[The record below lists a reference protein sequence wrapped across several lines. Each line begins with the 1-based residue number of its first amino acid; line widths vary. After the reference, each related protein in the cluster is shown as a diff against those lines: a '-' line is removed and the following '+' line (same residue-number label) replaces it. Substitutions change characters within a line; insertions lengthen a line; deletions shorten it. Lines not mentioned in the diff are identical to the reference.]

1 MIKSTGY
8 FSCMGF
14 AVISAMTAYP
24 CQAQMTVKSPINVTE
39 TQKNTSTESPNAA
52 NTSASDLGK
61 NPNISKSVTV
71 SELKN
76 TPPNSP
82 PPITT
87 PQNQSARTNPLG
99 CRFFDTPSMQQ

>member
-8 FSCMGF
+8 VWCIGF

-39 TQKNTSTESPNAA
+39 TQNSTSTESPNAA
-52 NTSASDLGK
+52 NTSASAIGK
-61 NPNISKSVTV
+61 NPNISKSFTV
-71 SELKN
+71 SELKS

-82 PPITT
+82 PPLTT
-87 PQNQSARTNPLG
+87 PPNQAARTNPLG

>member
-1 MIKSTGY
+1 MMRSTGY
-8 FSCMGF
+8 AWCMGF

-39 TQKNTSTESPNAA
+39 TQKITSTESPNVT
-52 NTSASDLGK
+52 NTSASVRSK
-61 NPNISKSVTV
+61 NPNISKFFTV
-71 SELKN
+71 SELKS
-76 TPPNSP
+76 TPPNSR

-87 PQNQSARTNPLG
+87 PQKQAARANPLG

>member
-8 FSCMGF
+8 FSCIGF
-14 AVISAMTAYP
+14 AVISAMAAYP

-39 TQKNTSTESPNAA
+39 TQNSTSTESPNAA
-52 NTSASDLGK
+52 NTSASDVGK

-76 TPPNSP
+76 TSPNSP
-82 PPITT
+82 PLTT

-99 CRFFDTPSMQQ
+99 CRFFNNPSMQQ

>member
-1 MIKSTGY
+1 MMKSTGY
-8 FSCMGF
+8 VWCMGF

-39 TQKNTSTESPNAA
+39 TQNSTSTESPNAA

-71 SELKN
+71 SELNN
-76 TPPNSP
+76 TPPL
-82 PPITT
+82 TT
-87 PQNQSARTNPLG
+87 TQNQSARTNPLG
-99 CRFFDTPSMQQ
+99 CRFFDTPLMQQ

>member
-8 FSCMGF
+8 VWCIGF
-14 AVISAMTAYP
+14 GVISAMTAYP

-39 TQKNTSTESPNAA
+39 TQNSTSTESPNAA
-52 NTSASDLGK
+52 NTSASDVGK

-82 PPITT
+82 PLTT
-87 PQNQSARTNPLG
+87 PQNQSARTNSLK

>member
-8 FSCMGF
+8 VWCMGF

-24 CQAQMTVKSPINVTE
+24 CQAQMSIKSPINVTE
-39 TQKNTSTESPNAA
+39 TQNNTSSESPNVA
-52 NTSASDLGK
+52 NTSASDLWK
-61 NPNISKSVTV
+61 NLNISNFFTF
-71 SELKN
+71 SELKS

-99 CRFFDTPSMQQ
+99 CRFFDTPLMQQ

>member
-8 FSCMGF
+8 VWCMGF

-39 TQKNTSTESPNAA
+39 TQNSTSTESPKAA
-52 NTSASDLGK
+52 NTSGSDLGK

-82 PPITT
+82 PLTT
-87 PQNQSARTNPLG
+87 TQNQSARTNSLK

>member
-8 FSCMGF
+8 VWCMGF

-39 TQKNTSTESPNAA
+39 TQNNTSTESPNVA
-52 NTSASDLGK
+52 NTSARDLGK
-61 NPNISKSVTV
+61 NPNISKSFTV
-71 SELKN
+71 SDLKS

-87 PQNQSARTNPLG
+87 IQNQSARTNPLG

>member
-1 MIKSTGY
+1 
-8 FSCMGF
+8 MGF
-14 AVISAMTAYP
+14 AVISALTAYP

-39 TQKNTSTESPNAA
+39 TQNSTSTEAPNAA
-52 NTSASDLGK
+52 NTSGSDIGK

-82 PPITT
+82 PLTT
-87 PQNQSARTNPLG
+87 PQNQSARTDSLK
-99 CRFFDTPSMQQ
+99 CRFYDTPSMQQ